1 MFAYKH
7 RLRYSRERAPKSLRY
22 DEGSLSPWLGI
33 VVFSSQVVAGP
44 AQGADYRD
52 PHARAGIRGPRAG
65 AAGGATERE
74 GAPLRRH
81 QLPIRLVIQ

>member
-1 MFAYKH
+1 M
-7 RLRYSRERAPKSLRY
+7 
-22 DEGSLSPWLGI
+22 EGSRGRIWESEPQGSEAA
-33 VVFSSQVVAGP
+33 VQVVAGP

>member
-1 MFAYKH
+1 MEKFTIGFC
-7 RLRYSRERAPKSLRY
+7 LLMGMSLLIIFLPAALNRH
-22 DEGSLSPWLGI
+22 WLGI